1 MSQIGVQLSRKRAAC
16 SVCRL
21 RCDVRVSVGSCRCS
35 VHARHGILRM
45 HFCALPRVAPR
56 TSCVTSI
63 CMVQEGWT
71 KVCGDDVGNLHFEY
85 YPQPEDHGT
94 YGKVL

>member
-1 MSQIGVQLSRKRAAC
+1 MSLA
-16 SVCRL
+16 L
-21 RCDVRVSVGSCRCS
+21 RCARQYRQLQMFA
-35 VHARHGILRM
+35 VHARHGILRV